1 MGRRAD
7 RRTCWQTA
15 AIDRHADSLYRWM
28 DGQTD
33 SYFLACSIRLKDV
46 IGSGEFGTVHRGVW
60 SHFETDTN
68 KMVKEEVAVKTLD
81 HQVSQKDKVKFL
93 QEATIMAQFKHYN
106 IVRIRGVL
114 TQPLVGSHILLIE
127 MYLLNRVLFPC
138 S

>member
-1 MGRRAD
+1 
-7 RRTCWQTA
+7 
-15 AIDRHADSLYRWM
+15 M

-33 SYFLACSIRLKDV
+33 SYFLACSIRLRDV

-93 QEATIMAQFKHYN
+93 QEATIMAQFKQYN
-106 IVRIRGVL
+106 IVCIRGVL
-114 TQPLVGSHILLIE
+114 TQPPVGSHILLIG
-127 MYLLNRVLFPC
+127 MYLLNRVLSHVVDDDCVRVVERWGLEAASFDLC
-138 S
+138 EKRG